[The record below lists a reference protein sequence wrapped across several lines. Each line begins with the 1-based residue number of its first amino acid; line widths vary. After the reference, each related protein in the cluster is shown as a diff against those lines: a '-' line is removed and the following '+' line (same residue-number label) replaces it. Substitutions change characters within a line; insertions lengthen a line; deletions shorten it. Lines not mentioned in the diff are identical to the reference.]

1 MSAVQKKLSRRDFLR
16 SSAVAAAGVLL
27 VGCAAPA
34 AAPQSA
40 PASSGGEA
48 ASAPAAPAETTALNF
63 WLWNTFAPDADE
75 IMQTK
80 LNEWAAANNATIE
93 ISRDSDANM
102 QTKVMPGIE
111 AGTLPDAMFISGAVA
126 LQMMDAQ
133 ALADQTDLFAEI
145 GDAHGGWQPRL
156 DTYSTRDGVVGFLP
170 YSIDTPMVQYRKDI
184 YANAGVTVP
193 EGQWTWDETR
203 DLTLEA
209 TKWSEEQGEKL
220 YGWGFG
226 IVKLTHDGWCADLFR
241 NYGADVWDESGTKII
256 LADEKAAEATA
267 ALNFAKECYDLGLFP
282 PDAAA
287 YDYAANNKFYLE
299 KQGLLVIN
307 AASIYVAAQA
317 NDPEL
322 AENTG
327 LAPKPK
333 ALRDTTDAS
342 LRYTVVQSAKGKNP
356 EKSSDLVR
364 ALYDSEIY
372 APWLEAGFV
381 ANVLKEYDS
390 LPMWEGTRK
399 AFNLAAQVGSYGGYP
414 APFDNAAIAEL
425 NGSPDSPVGSMVVRV
440 LLDGWTPE
448 EAIAEADEFSKRVFS
463 KYF

>member
-16 SSAVAAAGVLL
+16 TSAVAAAGVLL

-34 AAPQSA
+34 AAPQAA

-48 ASAPAAPAETTALNF
+48 PAAPAAPAQSTALNF
-63 WLWNTFAPDADE
+63 WMWNTFAPNADE

-80 LNEWAAANNATIE
+80 LTEWAAANNATIE
-93 ISRDSDANM
+93 ISRDADPNM
-102 QTKVMPGIE
+102 QTKVMPAIE
-111 AGTLPDAMFISGAVA
+111 AGTLPDAMFISGSVA
-126 LQMMDAQ
+126 LQLTDAQ
-133 ALADQTDLFAEI
+133 ALEPVTGLFAEI
-145 GDAHGGWQPRL
+145 GDAHGGWQSRL
-156 DTYSTRDGVVGFLP
+156 DTFATRDGEVHFLP

-184 YANAGVTVP
+184 YEQAGITVP

-203 DLTLEA
+203 DLTVA
-209 TKWSEEQGEKL
+209 AAKWSEDQGNKL
-220 YGWGFG
+220 WGWGFG
-226 IVKLTHDGWCADLFR
+226 IVNLTHDGWCSDLFR

-256 LADEKAAEATA
+256 LADEKMAEAVA
-267 ALNFAKECYDLGLFP
+267 ALNFAKDAYDQGLFP
-282 PDAAA
+282 SDAAA

-342 LRYTVVQSAKGKNP
+342 LRYTVVMSNKSK
-356 EKSSDLVR
+356 EKEKASELVK

-381 ANVLKEYDS
+381 ANVVKEYDA
-390 LPMWEGTRK
+390 LPMWTGTRK
-399 AFNLAAQVGSYGGYP
+399 AFNLAAQIGSYPGFP
-414 APFDNAAIAEL
+414 AAYDNAAISEL
-425 NGSPDSPVGSMVVRV
+425 SGSPDSPVGSMVVRV

-448 EAIAEADEFSKRVFS
+448 EAIAEADTFSKRVFE

>member
-1 MSAVQKKLSRRDFLR
+1 MSAVQKKLSRREFLR
-16 SSAVAAAGVLL
+16 SSALATAGVLL

-34 AAPQSA
+34 AAPQAA
-40 PASSGGEA
+40 PASSGGGE
-48 ASAPAAPAETTALNF
+48 APATPAQTTALNF
-63 WLWNTFAPDADE
+63 WMWNTFAPEADE
-75 IMQTK
+75 IMQAK
-80 LNEWAAANNATIE
+80 LNEWAAANNATID

-126 LQMMDAQ
+126 LQLADAQ
-133 ALADQTDLFAEI
+133 ALEPLTDLFGEI

-156 DTYSTRDGVVGFLP
+156 DKFATRDGVVNFLP
-170 YSIDTPMVQYRKDI
+170 YSIDTPMVQFRQDVFEE
-184 YANAGVTVP
+184 AGITVP

-203 DLTLEA
+203 DLCA
-209 TKWSEEQGEKL
+209 QASQYSEEQGNKL

-226 IVKLTHDGWCADLFR
+226 IVKLTHDGWCSDLFR
-241 NYGADVWDESGTKII
+241 NYGADIWDESGTKII
-256 LADEKAAEATA
+256 LADEKMAEAVD
-267 ALNFAKECYDLGLFP
+267 ALNFAKEAYDMGLFP
-282 PDAAA
+282 PDAPA

-342 LRYTVVQSAKGKNP
+342 LRYTVVQSNKSKNK
-356 EKSSDLVR
+356 EKASDLVR
-364 ALYDSEIY
+364 ALFDSEIY

-381 ANVLKEYDS
+381 ANVLSEYDS
-390 LPMWEGTRK
+390 LPMWEGKRK
-399 AFNLAAQVGSYGGYP
+399 AFNLAAQIGSYPGYP
-414 APFDNAAIAEL
+414 APYDNAAISEL
-425 NGSPDSPVGSMVVRV
+425 SGSPDSPIGSMVVRV

-448 EAIAEADEFSKRVFS
+448 EAIAEADTFSKRVFE

>member
-1 MSAVQKKLSRRDFLR
+1 MSVVQKKLSRRDFLR
-16 SSAVAAAGVLL
+16 SSALMTAGVLL

-34 AAPQSA
+34 AAPQAA

-48 ASAPAAPAETTALNF
+48 PAAPAQAAALSF
-63 WLWNTFAPDADE
+63 WMWNTFAPNADE

-93 ISRDSDANM
+93 ISRDADPNM
-102 QTKVMPGIE
+102 AQKVMPSIE
-111 AGTLPDAMFISGAVA
+111 AGTLPDAMFINGSVA
-126 LQMMDAQ
+126 LQMHDAQ
-133 ALADQTDLFAEI
+133 ALEPLNDLFTEI

-156 DTYSTRDGVVGFLP
+156 DTFSNRAGVVPFLP
-170 YSIDTPMVQYRKDI
+170 YSIDTPMVQFRKDVF
-184 YANAGVTVP
+184 AEAGITVP

-203 DLTLEA
+203 DLCVQA
-209 TKWSEEQGEKL
+209 SKFSEDQGNKL

-226 IVKLTHDGWCADLFR
+226 IVKLTHDGWCSYLFR
-241 NYGADVWDESGTKII
+241 NYGADVWDESGQKII
-256 LADEKAAEATA
+256 LADEKMEEAVA
-267 ALNFAKECYDLGLFP
+267 ALNFAKEAFELGLFP

-342 LRYTVVQSAKGKNP
+342 LRYTVVMSNESK
-356 EKSSDLVR
+356 EKEKASDLVR
-364 ALYDSEIY
+364 ALYDSDIY

-381 ANVLKEYDS
+381 ANVLAEYNS
-390 LPMWEGTRK
+390 LPMWTGTRA
-399 AFNLAAQVGSYGGYP
+399 AFNLAAQIGSYTGYP
-414 APFDNAAIAEL
+414 APYDNAAISEL
-425 NGSPDSPVGSMVVRV
+425 SGSPDSPIGTAVVRV
-440 LLDGWTPE
+440 LIDGWSPE
-448 EAIAEADEFSKRVFS
+448 EAIAEADTFSKRVFE